1 MKLKDRKTIED
12 LLFNRT
18 AEEKKYY
25 SRFRADKV
33 DSKTL
38 HTLCCTYMPA
48 DAYACLTD
56 ILHWNSVADSYWKAE
71 GMDGGRVIEHV
82 YNVVTAE
89 GMPNMF
95 AFYIRALDM
104 YVDGVFSADP
114 DSIGNME

>member
-1 MKLKDRKTIED
+1 MKLKYRKAIED

-33 DSKTL
+33 DSSML

-56 ILHWNSVADSYWKAE
+56 ILHWSRVADSFWTAE